1 MSGVRLG
8 EAQASRLAHEILA
21 ALRESGAEVRSE
33 RLALAEVKSLLARSL
48 DRDPRIHA
56 AVVRRIA
63 SLRRPV
69 PEGSAEYEVLY
80 RQYYEQERRKTRT

>member
-1 MSGVRLG
+1 
-8 EAQASRLAHEILA
+8 
-21 ALRESGAEVRSE
+21 
-33 RLALAEVKSLLARSL
+33 VKKVLARSL

-63 SLRRPV
+63 SLQRSV

-80 RQYYEQERRKTRT
+80 RQYYEQERRKSRP